1 MEEDLYAA
9 LLADAGVTAIVA
21 DRISWVDR
29 PRAEALPALVLQVI
43 SRPFTYTLHQRDGL
57 VGVLVQ
63 FDAWGETYDQVVA
76 LARAVVAFT
85 DSLTA
90 APFQAAFLETQRDGF
105 EPGDGPQ
112 PDGAI
117 DLYRTSLDVRVWHRQ
132 AA

>member
-9 LLADAGVTAIVA
+9 LLANAGVTAIVA

-29 PRAEALPALVLQVI
+29 PRAEALPALVLQVA
-43 SRPFTYTLHQRDGL
+43 SKPYTYTLQQRDGM
-57 VGVLVQ
+57 VGALVQ
-63 FDAWGETYDQVVA
+63 MDAWGTAYDDVVA

-85 DSLTA
+85 DTLTA
-90 APFQAAFLETQRDGF
+90 APFQAAFVETQRDGF

-112 PDGAI
+112 PGGAI